1 NLRSTSYAAYEQLIR
16 NHITPAIGH
25 IQLQKLTSQ
34 HVQTL
39 YSQRLKDGYAPETVR
54 AIHRM
59 LHRAF
64 SDAVEWKLI
73 GYNVCAKGKV
83 KQPRRVKHEIQPLTK
98 EQAQA
103 LLAAAKGHWFLEA
116 LLTLAIA
123 TGMRRGELLALR
135 WSDVDFAGQCLY
147 VRRTVTRIGSK
158 GLVKGLVES
167 EPKTESSKRRIL
179 LPRFVLEALHLH
191 RERQAQ
197 MRSLTEDWQDHDL
210 VFSGKQGR
218 YIEVTDLRFHFK
230 KLLRKAGLPDIRI
243 HDLRHSAAT
252 ILLEMKVQ
260 PKLVQ
265 ELLGHSNIG
274 ITMDLYSHV
283 LPSMQR
289 KMMEDLDD
297 FFRDS

>member
-1 NLRSTSYAAYEQLIR
+1 MTRSNNQNDQDKAPAHRKHRRRASGEGSVYQRKSDKRWVASIPLEDGTRREYYFKRQQDAVAKLQQAQYEKKQGLLATGPHQTVKQFLETWLNIHSPNLRSTSYAAYEQLIR

-103 LLAAAKGHWFLEA
+103 LLAAAKGHW
-116 LLTLAIA
+116 
-123 TGMRRGELLALR
+123 
-135 WSDVDFAGQCLY
+135 
-147 VRRTVTRIGSK
+147 
-158 GLVKGLVES
+158 
-167 EPKTESSKRRIL
+167 
-179 LPRFVLEALHLH
+179 
-191 RERQAQ
+191 
-197 MRSLTEDWQDHDL
+197 
-210 VFSGKQGR
+210 
-218 YIEVTDLRFHFK
+218 
-230 KLLRKAGLPDIRI
+230 
-243 HDLRHSAAT
+243 
-252 ILLEMKVQ
+252 
-260 PKLVQ
+260 
-265 ELLGHSNIG
+265 
-274 ITMDLYSHV
+274 
-283 LPSMQR
+283 
-289 KMMEDLDD
+289 
-297 FFRDS
+297 